1 VARLGIGSWE
11 YQAGVTQ
18 GTVNKALQK
27 IVCHG
32 RHLKE
37 DLLVKTLKR
46 ETFRATTR
54 VSSRKVLL
62 GAASSHLRNFSCLFS
77 FFSPLSPIASLTAL
91 APVLIFLYLDVPFLC
106 GDGGSSFL

>member
-1 VARLGIGSWE
+1 VGKGSWV

-18 GTVNKALQK
+18 GTVNTALQK
-27 IVCHG
+27 MICHG

-46 ETFRATTR
+46 ETFRATIG

-62 GAASSHLRNFSCLFS
+62 GAPSSHLRKFSCLFS

-91 APVLIFLYLDVPFLC
+91 APVLLFLCLDVPFPR
-106 GDGGSSFL
+106 GDGSSSFL

>member
-1 VARLGIGSWE
+1 MGMGSWK

-27 IVCHG
+27 IICHG

-37 DLLVKTLKR
+37 DILVRTLKS
-46 ETFRATTR
+46 ETFRATTG
-54 VSSRKVLL
+54 VSSRKRLL
-62 GAASSHLRNFSCLFS
+62 GAAFSHLTDFSCLFS

-91 APVLIFLYLDVPFLC
+91 APVLIFPYLDVPFPC